1 MHPDLLDTDAGEI
14 VPCVKRDW
22 NNSLDES
29 NLLPSKTPDNT
40 LSHPNILSLF
50 RYSYAYVS
58 RLPLMPQPNQR

>member
-40 LSHPNILSLF
+40 LSHPN
-50 RYSYAYVS
+50 
-58 RLPLMPQPNQR
+58 